1 MYTQCP
7 DCEIAFKV
15 TADALKQA
23 AGKVCCGSCGN
34 AFNALLYLTE
44 QMPKQPTPE
53 TVGADLLE
61 LRPEITN
68 DDDGFTSTIIIPE
81 KGVEEKALED
91 SGDESQN
98 TDESDKNRA
107 GIIAG
112 IVALVLIL
120 IVQFTHQSREALA
133 TIPAF
138 SNTIGQVYRVLG
150 RPVQP
155 SWNITGWRFEVT
167 KGNIEDEEA
176 LTVYSRLGNN
186 SDGPLPYPLISI
198 SLTDRFKEAIGS
210 QILDPNE
217 YLPINLDPRK
227 LVKPGNTFNAM
238 ITIKL
243 ATKDATG
250 FKLNVCY
257 RLSDRR
263 LRCAIDDFK

>member
-15 TADALKQA
+15 TADVLKQA
-23 AGKVCCGSCGN
+23 AGKVCCGSCEN

-53 TVGADLLE
+53 TVGADLPE
-61 LRPEITN
+61 LRPETTN
-68 DDDGFTSTIIIPE
+68 DDDRFTSTIIIPE

-91 SGDESQN
+91 SGDESQS
-98 TDESDKNRA
+98 TDESDKNRV
-107 GIIAG
+107 GIIASV
-112 IVALVLIL
+112 VALVLIL
-120 IVQFTHQSREALA
+120 IVQFMHQSREALA

-138 SNTIGQVYRVLG
+138 SNTVGQVYRVLG

-155 SWNITGWRFEVT
+155 SWDITGWRFEVT

-198 SLTDRFKEAIGS
+198 SLA
-210 QILDPNE
+210 DPNE

-227 LVKPGNTFNAM
+227 LVKPGNTFSAV

-257 RLSDRR
+257 RSSDRR